1 MQRYRHGEQND
12 SINNCSF
19 NLFSFSAYIHY
30 IHLHGYALRHLLNV
44 EFHSSYHYVRYH
56 CLQLRCNKKGLIRV
70 RSLECNRN
78 NSSAFKRQRESVS
91 INRNIADYPR
101 FFQCSSNYSIIN
113 SMLSGESFTT
123 TLHSL
128 IAQFPFAPNSCHWKR
143 NSLNGRKYE
152 RRTKKNNVMVAGPT
166 LHSATIFPRSSRETV
181 SVIYGGC

>member
-19 NLFSFSAYIHY
+19 NLFSFSAYIYY

-44 EFHSSYHYVRYH
+44 ESHSSYHYVRYH

-128 IAQFPFAPNSCHWKR
+128 IAQFPFAPNSYH
-143 NSLNGRKYE
+143 
-152 RRTKKNNVMVAGPT
+152 
-166 LHSATIFPRSSRETV
+166 
-181 SVIYGGC
+181 